1 MRFSTI
7 SLLSLAAA
15 APVLGQ
21 NNGTYLKTHAGKY
34 LGYTM
39 VSRGIMIGL
48 AVDGQSKAS
57 KASINSKGNLEIEIE
72 GGESKAGMSLSDIS
86 GGPGNLSEVLIGYET
101 PTKGFTFDQNGGLT
115 LDEER
120 FHGFFACREGGE
132 EGQMYWAT
140 EETKT
145 PDGCEKLSFAKVA

>member
-1 MRFSTI
+1 MRLPAI
-7 SLLSLAAA
+7 SLLSLVAA

-21 NNGTYLKTHAGKY
+21 NNGTYLKTDAGKY

-72 GGESKAGMSLSDIS
+72 GGQSKAGMTLSDIS

-101 PTKGFTFDQNGGLT
+101 PTEGFTFDKNGSLK
-115 LDEER
+115 LDEDS
-120 FHGFFACREGGE
+120 FYGFFACREGGE

-140 EETKT
+140 EEPKT
-145 PDGCEKLSFAKVA
+145 PGGCEKLSFAKAA